1 MGMEEKMD
9 FEKKIRE
16 DRESLIRDIME
27 LVSIDSVE
35 GEPKEGMPFGE
46 GPAKALQ
53 CFLDLAEEAGLR
65 TENFDNYAGHADYGE
80 GKKVVGILGHVDV
93 VPCGEGW
100 ICDPFQP
107 QIKDGKIYGRG
118 VLDNK
123 GPMLV
128 CLHAVKILKEMGIP
142 LRKKIRLI
150 VGANEETDWKCMDY
164 YFGEKKITP
173 PQISFTPDA
182 EFPLNHAE
190 KGVFQYQ
197 LVADLKE
204 KIEISGGNAYNSVA
218 ESASALLPAGSEE
231 TVRERM
237 PKWEEATRCKIS
249 CQTEENGVRL
259 SVRGFAAHA
268 ASPAKGINAVSG
280 LMYMIVDLGLE
291 GELLE
296 IARWY
301 MKYIG
306 FDLQGKGLGI
316 DLSDEISGTLSFNVG
331 KAEVLDGKLILS
343 IDNRVPVTYKCKE
356 VQDLLEKN
364 LEGSRFRFENPQIT
378 EAIYVP
384 KDSFLVT
391 TLMDVYRE
399 VTKDHD
405 AEPQVDGACSYAR
418 ALENCVAFGA
428 ILPGQPDLMHQKNE
442 YLELDKLDLWMKIY
456 LEAIYRLAQ

>member
-1 MGMEEKMD
+1 MD

-80 GKKVVGILGHVDV
+80 GKEVVGILGHVDV

-218 ESASALLPAGSEE
+218 ESASALLPVGSEE

-237 PKWEEATRCKIS
+237 TKWEEATRCKIS

>member
-1 MGMEEKMD
+1 MD
-9 FEKKIRE
+9 FEKKIKD
-16 DRESLIRDIME
+16 DRESLIRDIMK

-35 GEPKEGMPFGE
+35 SKPAEGMPFGE

-53 CFLDLAEEAGLR
+53 CYLDLAEEAGLQ
-65 TENFDNYAGHADYGE
+65 TENFDNYAGHADYGNGE
-80 GKKVVGILGHVDV
+80 ETVGILGHVDV
-93 VPCGEGW
+93 VPCGKGW
-100 ICDPFQP
+100 ICDPFRP
-107 QIKDGKIYGRG
+107 RIIDGKLYGRG

-123 GPMLV
+123 GPMVV

-142 LRKKIRLI
+142 LSKKIRLI

-164 YFGEKKITP
+164 YFGVKKMTP

-197 LVADLKE
+197 LVTDLKE
-204 KIEISGGNAYNSVA
+204 KIELSGGNAYNSVA
-218 ESASALLPAGSEE
+218 ESASALLPAGLEE

-237 PKWEEATRCKIS
+237 PKWEEATSCKIS
-249 CQTEENGVRL
+249 CETEKQGVRL

-280 LMYMIVDLGLE
+280 MMYMIADLGLE
-291 GELLE
+291 GELSE

-301 MKYIG
+301 MKNIG

-316 DLSDEISGTLSFNVG
+316 ALSDEISGALSFNVG
-331 KAEVLDGKLILS
+331 KVEVIDGKLILS

-399 VTKDHD
+399 ITQDYD

>member
-1 MGMEEKMD
+1 MD

-80 GKKVVGILGHVDV
+80 GKEVVGILGHVDV

-164 YFGEKKITP
+164 YLGEKKITP

-231 TVRERM
+231 MVRERM

>member
-1 MGMEEKMD
+1 MD
-9 FEKKIRE
+9 FEKKIKD
-16 DRESLIRDIME
+16 DRESLIRDIMK

-35 GEPKEGMPFGE
+35 SKPAEGMPFGE

-53 CFLDLAEEAGLR
+53 CYLDLAEEAGLQ
-65 TENFDNYAGHADYGE
+65 TENFDNYAGHADYGN
-80 GKKVVGILGHVDV
+80 GKETVGILGLVDV

-100 ICDPFQP
+100 ICDPFRP
-107 QIKDGKIYGRG
+107 RIIDGKLYGRG

-123 GPMLV
+123 GPMVV

-142 LRKKIRLI
+142 LSKKIRLI

-164 YFGEKKITP
+164 YFGVKKMTP

-197 LVADLKE
+197 LVTDLKE
-204 KIEISGGNAYNSVA
+204 KIELSGGNAYNSVA
-218 ESASALLPAGSEE
+218 ESASALLPAGLEE

-237 PKWEEATRCKIS
+237 PKWEEATSCKIS
-249 CQTEENGVRL
+249 CETEKQGVRL

-280 LMYMIVDLGLE
+280 MMYMIADLGLE
-291 GELLE
+291 GELSE

-301 MKYIG
+301 MKNIG
-306 FDLQGKGLGI
+306 FDLQGKSLGI
-316 DLSDEISGTLSFNVG
+316 DLSDEISGALSFNVG
-331 KAEVLDGKLILS
+331 KVEVIDGKLILS

-364 LEGSRFRFENPQIT
+364 LEESRFRFENPQIT

-399 VTKDHD
+399 ITQDYD

>member
-1 MGMEEKMD
+1 MD
-9 FEKKIRE
+9 FEKKIKD
-16 DRESLIRDIME
+16 DRESLIRDIMK

-35 GEPKEGMPFGE
+35 SKPAEGMPFGE

-53 CFLDLAEEAGLR
+53 CYLDLAEEAGLQ
-65 TENFDNYAGHADYGE
+65 TENFDNYAGHADYGNGE
-80 GKKVVGILGHVDV
+80 ETVGILGHVDV

-100 ICDPFQP
+100 NCDPFRP
-107 QIKDGKIYGRG
+107 RIIDGKLYGRG

-123 GPMLV
+123 GPMVV

-142 LRKKIRLI
+142 LSKKIRLI
-150 VGANEETDWKCMDY
+150 VGTNEETDWKCMDY
-164 YFGEKKITP
+164 YFGVKKMTP

-197 LVADLKE
+197 LVTDLKE
-204 KIEISGGNAYNSVA
+204 KIELSGGNAYNSVA
-218 ESASALLPAGSEE
+218 ESASALLPAGLEE

-237 PKWEEATRCKIS
+237 PKWEEATSCKIS
-249 CQTEENGVRL
+249 CETEKQGVRL

-280 LMYMIVDLGLE
+280 MMYMIADLGLE
-291 GELLE
+291 GELSE

-301 MKYIG
+301 MKNIG

-316 DLSDEISGTLSFNVG
+316 DLSDEISGALSFNVG
-331 KAEVLDGKLILS
+331 KVEVIDGKLILS

-364 LEGSRFRFENPQIT
+364 LEESRFRFENPQIT

-399 VTKDHD
+399 ITQDYD

>member
-80 GKKVVGILGHVDV
+80 GKEVVGILGHVDV

-231 TVRERM
+231 MVRERM

>member
-1 MGMEEKMD
+1 M
-9 FEKKIRE
+9 
-16 DRESLIRDIME
+16 
-27 LVSIDSVE
+27 
-35 GEPKEGMPFGE
+35 
-46 GPAKALQ
+46 
-53 CFLDLAEEAGLR
+53 
-65 TENFDNYAGHADYGE
+65 
-80 GKKVVGILGHVDV
+80 
-93 VPCGEGW
+93 
-100 ICDPFQP
+100 
-107 QIKDGKIYGRG
+107 
-118 VLDNK
+118 
-123 GPMLV
+123 
-128 CLHAVKILKEMGIP
+128 
-142 LRKKIRLI
+142 
-150 VGANEETDWKCMDY
+150 
-164 YFGEKKITP
+164 
-173 PQISFTPDA
+173 
-182 EFPLNHAE
+182 
-190 KGVFQYQ
+190 
-197 LVADLKE
+197 
-204 KIEISGGNAYNSVA
+204 
-218 ESASALLPAGSEE
+218 
-231 TVRERM
+231 
-237 PKWEEATRCKIS
+237 
-249 CQTEENGVRL
+249 RL

>member
-1 MGMEEKMD
+1 MD
-9 FEKKIRE
+9 FEKKIKD
-16 DRESLIRDIME
+16 DRESLIRDIMK

-35 GEPKEGMPFGE
+35 SKPAEGMPFGE

-53 CFLDLAEEAGLR
+53 CYLDLAEEAGLQ
-65 TENFDNYAGHADYGE
+65 TENFDNYAGHADYGNGE
-80 GKKVVGILGHVDV
+80 ETVGILGHVDV

-100 ICDPFQP
+100 SCDPFRP
-107 QIKDGKIYGRG
+107 RIIDGKLYGRG

-123 GPMLV
+123 GPMVV

-142 LRKKIRLI
+142 LSKKIRLI

-164 YFGEKKITP
+164 YFGVKKMTP

-197 LVADLKE
+197 LVTDLKE
-204 KIEISGGNAYNSVA
+204 KIELSGGNAYNSVA
-218 ESASALLPAGSEE
+218 ESASALLPAGLEE

-237 PKWEEATRCKIS
+237 PKWEEATSCKIS
-249 CQTEENGVRL
+249 CETEKQGVRL

-280 LMYMIVDLGLE
+280 MMYMIADLGLE
-291 GELLE
+291 GELSE

-301 MKYIG
+301 MKNIG
-306 FDLQGKGLGI
+306 FDLQGKSLGI
-316 DLSDEISGTLSFNVG
+316 DLSDEISGALSFNVG
-331 KAEVLDGKLILS
+331 KVEVIDGKLILS

-364 LEGSRFRFENPQIT
+364 LEESRFRFENPQIT

-399 VTKDHD
+399 ITQDYD

>member
-1 MGMEEKMD
+1 MD

-80 GKKVVGILGHVDV
+80 GKEVVGILGHVDV

-107 QIKDGKIYGRG
+107 QIKEGKIYGRG

-364 LEGSRFRFENPQIT
+364 LEGSRFQFENPQIT

>member
-1 MGMEEKMD
+1 MD

-80 GKKVVGILGHVDV
+80 GKEVVGILGHVDV

-218 ESASALLPAGSEE
+218 ESASALLPTGSEE

-280 LMYMIVDLGLE
+280 LMYMIADLGLE

>member
-1 MGMEEKMD
+1 MEEKMD

-80 GKKVVGILGHVDV
+80 GKEVVGILGHVDV

-364 LEGSRFRFENPQIT
+364 LEGSRFQFENPQIT

>member
-1 MGMEEKMD
+1 MD
-9 FEKKIRE
+9 FEKKIKD
-16 DRESLIRDIME
+16 DRESLIRDIMK

-35 GEPKEGMPFGE
+35 SKPAEGMPFGE

-53 CFLDLAEEAGLR
+53 CYLGLAEAAGLQ
-65 TENFDNYAGHADYGE
+65 TENFDNYAGHADYGNGE
-80 GKKVVGILGHVDV
+80 ETVGILGHVDV

-100 ICDPFQP
+100 ICDPFRP
-107 QIKDGKIYGRG
+107 RIIDGKLYGRG

-123 GPMLV
+123 GPMVV

-142 LRKKIRLI
+142 LSKKIRLI

-164 YFGEKKITP
+164 YFGVKKMTP

-197 LVADLKE
+197 LVTDLKE
-204 KIEISGGNAYNSVA
+204 KIELSGGNAYNSVA
-218 ESASALLPAGSEE
+218 ESASALLPAGLEE

-237 PKWEEATRCKIS
+237 PKWEEATSCKIS
-249 CQTEENGVRL
+249 CETEKQGVRL

-280 LMYMIVDLGLE
+280 MMYMIADLGLE
-291 GELLE
+291 GELSE
-296 IARWY
+296 IAQWY
-301 MKYIG
+301 MKNIG

-316 DLSDEISGTLSFNVG
+316 ALSDEISGALSFNVG
-331 KAEVLDGKLILS
+331 KVEVIDGKLILS

-364 LEGSRFRFENPQIT
+364 LEESRFRFENTQIT

-399 VTKDHD
+399 ITQDYD

>member
-1 MGMEEKMD
+1 M
-9 FEKKIRE
+9 
-16 DRESLIRDIME
+16 
-27 LVSIDSVE
+27 
-35 GEPKEGMPFGE
+35 
-46 GPAKALQ
+46 
-53 CFLDLAEEAGLR
+53 
-65 TENFDNYAGHADYGE
+65 
-80 GKKVVGILGHVDV
+80 
-93 VPCGEGW
+93 
-100 ICDPFQP
+100 
-107 QIKDGKIYGRG
+107 
-118 VLDNK
+118 LDNK
-123 GPMLV
+123 GPMGV

-142 LRKKIRLI
+142 LSKKIRLI

-164 YFGEKKITP
+164 YFGVKKMTP

-182 EFPLNHAE
+182 EFPLNYAE

-197 LVADLKE
+197 LVTDLKE
-204 KIEISGGNAYNSVA
+204 KIELSGGNAYNSVA
-218 ESASALLPAGSEE
+218 ESASALLPAGLEE

-237 PKWEEATRCKIS
+237 PKWEEATSCKIS
-249 CQTEENGVRL
+249 CETEKQGVRL

-280 LMYMIVDLGLE
+280 MMYMIADLGLE
-291 GELLE
+291 GELSE

-301 MKYIG
+301 MKNIG

-316 DLSDEISGTLSFNVG
+316 DLSDEISGALSFNVG
-331 KAEVLDGKLILS
+331 KVEVIDGKLILS

-364 LEGSRFRFENPQIT
+364 LEESRFRFENPQIT

-399 VTKDHD
+399 ITQDYD

>member
-1 MGMEEKMD
+1 MD

-80 GKKVVGILGHVDV
+80 GKEVVGILGHVDV

-231 TVRERM
+231 MVRERM